1 MKIFKLK
8 QSDVKR
14 ALRVALL
21 VGIILNL
28 INNPDLF
35 LFSIENV
42 NPFQFTLTFFVPFFV
57 SLYSAVLASK
67 SNCTETVVASQVHE
81 PSTQNRR

>member
-35 LFSIENV
+35 LFSVENV

-57 SLYSAVLASK
+57 SLYSAILASK
-67 SNCTETVVASQVHE
+67 SNCTETLVANPVHE
-81 PSTQNRR
+81 PSNQDKQ

>member
-1 MKIFKLK
+1 MRTFKLK
-8 QSDVKR
+8 KSDLKR

-67 SNCTETVVASQVHE
+67 SNCAETVVASQVHE
-81 PSTQNRR
+81 PSNQDRR

>member
-1 MKIFKLK
+1 M
-8 QSDVKR
+8 KR
-14 ALRVALL
+14 ALRMALL

-35 LFSIENV
+35 LLSVENV

-57 SLYSAVLASK
+57 SLYSAVLANK
-67 SNCTETVVASQVHE
+67 SNRTETVVVSLAHE
-81 PSTQNRR
+81 PSSQNRP